1 MDKRQELVVP
11 PLRAVILDY
20 GDVISLP
27 ADPAVITWMAGVF
40 GLADERFRQIYAAFR
55 HDYDRGTVSA
65 AEYWSSV
72 SQAAGH
78 ELSDDSLGELRR
90 ADVAMWSRL
99 NEGILAWADQ
109 LRAAG
114 LKTAVL
120 SNMHD
125 DMVQHIRANAEW
137 ANRFDCLALSS
148 ALGMAKPEPDIFEHC
163 LKLLDVAAAEAIFV
177 DDREANVRSAKM
189 LGIRGLCAPTP
200 QRLRAEL
207 EAINFSPLPR
217 V

>member
-1 MDKRQELVVP
+1 MDKQREPLAP

-27 ADPAVITWMAGVF
+27 ADPAVLTWMAGVF
-40 GLADERFRQIYAAFR
+40 GLADERFRQIYVAFR
-55 HDYDRGTVSA
+55 HDYDRGTISA

-78 ELSDDSLGELRR
+78 ELSDDSLGELRL
-90 ADVAMWSRL
+90 ADVAMWSQL
-99 NEGILAWADQ
+99 NEGILDWADQ
-109 LRAAG
+109 LRVAG

-125 DMVQHIRANAEW
+125 DMVQHIGANAKW
-137 ANRFDCLALSS
+137 TNRFDCLTLSS
-148 ALGMAKPEPDIFEHC
+148 ALGMAKPEPEIFEHC
-163 LKLLDVAAAEAIFV
+163 LKFLDVAPDEAIFI
-177 DDREANVRSAKM
+177 DDQEANVRSAKM

-200 QRLRAEL
+200 KKLRTGL
-207 EAINFSPLPR
+207 EAISFSPLPR